1 MAEEILKDI
10 KSLTSSTRTK
20 KVDYADMRAKADHL
34 IGAKMA
40 IAWAYKFNIHGEKL
54 KDDDHVTVNGE
65 TMNATQL
72 KDRLS
77 KQAGWTEYEA
87 RRVAGTQKTGSKDI
101 LTIGRLAKAHAGFVS
116 KLIHKK
122 VAILSDDLKAIK
134 ATADGCDLP
143 DEYCYLNAP
152 YGMDE
157 RKIKEHDADLIKFY
171 RRFNEV
177 IASAVAAGWIVP
189 TSSKVR
195 DHVAD
200 YENYKVFRG
209 IGSSK

>member
-87 RRVAGTQKTGSKDI
+87 RRVAGTQKNW
-101 LTIGRLAKAHAGFVS
+101 F
-116 KLIHKK
+116 
-122 VAILSDDLKAIK
+122 
-134 ATADGCDLP
+134 
-143 DEYCYLNAP
+143 
-152 YGMDE
+152 
-157 RKIKEHDADLIKFY
+157 
-171 RRFNEV
+171 
-177 IASAVAAGWIVP
+177 
-189 TSSKVR
+189 
-195 DHVAD
+195 
-200 YENYKVFRG
+200 
-209 IGSSK
+209 